1 MGDCMRAPSQTQR
14 KALALLPQFN
24 HVPMRDIKA
33 IQRKLFLDRES
44 LKDAKAMGG
53 DALIR
58 HFENEIAKAQQD
70 LRAIKRYGGEAT
82 PMRTPWKRLQGS
94 DRHFEEV

>member
-1 MGDCMRAPSQTQR
+1 MRAPSKTQR
-14 KALALLPQFN
+14 KALAALPQFD
-24 HVPMRDIKA
+24 HVPSRDVKA
-33 IQRKLFLDRES
+33 IQRKLYLDRES

-53 DALIR
+53 DALVR
-58 HFENEIAKAQQD
+58 HFENEIRQAQQD

>member
-1 MGDCMRAPSQTQR
+1 MRAPSKTQR

-24 HVPMRDIKA
+24 HVPSRDVKA
-33 IQRKLFLDRES
+33 IQRKLFLDREA
-44 LKDAKAMGG
+44 LKDARSMGG
-53 DALIR
+53 DALVR
-58 HFENEIAKAQQD
+58 YFESEIAKSQAD
-70 LRAIKRYGGEAT
+70 LRAIKRYGGEST